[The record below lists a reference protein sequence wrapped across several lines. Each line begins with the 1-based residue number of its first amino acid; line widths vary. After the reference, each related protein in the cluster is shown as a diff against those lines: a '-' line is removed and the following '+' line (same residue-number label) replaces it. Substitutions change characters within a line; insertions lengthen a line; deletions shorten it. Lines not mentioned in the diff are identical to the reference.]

1 MFKIAKI
8 RASQMV
14 PRDEIVAYKSNM
26 KAGFLSI
33 FDKYLFLQAER
44 RGSAR
49 ARSLG
54 DWLHPLVGGIQSYS
68 KWALKKATVLLYLA
82 LTGVSK

>member
-14 PRDEIVAYKSNM
+14 SRDEIVAYKSNM

-44 RGSAR
+44 PASAVAPMNLPR
-49 ARSLG
+49 QRRSASR
-54 DWLHPLVGGIQSYS
+54 H
-68 KWALKKATVLLYLA
+68 LLYA
-82 LTGVSK
+82 IVM